1 MPYQKG
7 EICERHN
14 VLKRSCEICDLEEE
28 RDRYKRGLEEICEM
42 QKYNG
47 KEVPVL
53 DHWGMIALA
62 KYVLD
67 LNNKY

>member
-1 MPYQKG
+1 MG

-14 VLKRSCEICDLEEE
+14 VLKRSCEICNLEEE
-28 RDRYKRGLEEICEM
+28 RDRYKRGLEEICKM
-42 QKYNG
+42 YKDTNR
-47 KEVPVL
+47 PVL

-67 LNNKY
+67 LNNNY